1 MITRMIS
8 DEELVKATALVRE
21 AMISSLPEPQDCTGE
36 FSEQFEERIKK
47 LKKTT
52 ARKANWRKFAKGV
65 VAAMLF
71 VLISFSMLLAFS
83 TETRAAVK
91 LWFKESFGSYT
102 TYWFTETEVKAIPT
116 YELTWIPEGYEK
128 ISDESYEHMR
138 GMVYQKGDNIAEAFV
153 FDYSLTDDSS
163 ILVVESPYGEQIV
176 ESVEVWG
183 THGELYL
190 PAGPGDSCTLLW
202 FDEPNSV
209 MLSINALLKPDD
221 VLRLANSV
229 QIVEQP

>member
-1 MITRMIS
+1 MITRMLS
-8 DEELVKATALVRE
+8 DEELINATALVRE
-21 AMISSLPEPQDCTGE
+21 AMVSSLPEPQACTGE

-47 LKKTT
+47 LKKK
-52 ARKANWRKFAKGV
+52 AERKAAWRRFAKGA
-65 VAAMLF
+65 VAAILF
-71 VLISFSMLLAFS
+71 VVIGFSMLFAFS

-91 LWFKESFGSYT
+91 LWFKESFESYT
-102 TYWFTETEVKAIPT
+102 TYWFAETEVKAIPA

-128 ISDESYEHMR
+128 ISDESFELMR
-138 GMVYQKGDNIAEAFV
+138 SLVYQKGDNIAEAFI
-153 FDYSLTDDSS
+153 FDYYLADDNT
-163 ILVVESPYGEQIV
+163 ILVIESLYDGQIV

-183 THGELYL
+183 TYGELYL
-190 PAGPGDSCTLLW
+190 PTGPDDSCTLLW

-209 MLSINALLKPDD
+209 VLSINALLKPDD